1 MRILVLGPIEVVHG
15 GLKIELR
22 GHLQRALV
30 AALASEAGHVLS
42 AERLIDT
49 LWGESPPAAAKTKLQ
64 GHVSGIRNVFCGALP
79 GRSRASSPLLTRE
92 PGYLL
97 SDDEVAVD
105 LTDYRTHLSRAADE
119 LTAGKLAVASSYLG
133 EALALWRG
141 PAYADAS
148 SRALRDMAVRLE
160 HGRLL
165 TVERKATCDLQLG
178 RNDVVAE
185 DLALILADQPLREGA
200 RAGLML
206 ALYRL
211 GCRADAL
218 AVYRSGC
225 RLLRDELGI
234 VPGRPLQ
241 RLHELMLSDAPE
253 LATLAWL
260 PS

>member
-1 MRILVLGPIEVVHG
+1 MRGELTV
-15 GLKIELR
+15 ELR
-22 GHLQRALV
+22 GHLQRELI
-30 AALASEAGHVLS
+30 AALASEAGRVLS

-49 LWGESPPAAAKTKLQ
+49 LWGESPPASARTKLQ
-64 GHVSGIRNVFCGALP
+64 GHVSGIRNAFRGVRP
-79 GRSRASSPLLTRE
+79 SPLLTRE

-97 SDDEVAVD
+97 SDADVAVD
-105 LTDYRTHLSRAADE
+105 LADYRAHLSRAADQQAAGE
-119 LTAGKLAVASSYLG
+119 LAAASGHLA

-141 PAYADAS
+141 PAYADANS
-148 SRALRDMAVRLE
+148 SALRGMAARLE

-165 TVERKATCDLQLG
+165 AVERKALCDLQLG
-178 RNDVVAE
+178 RNGTVAE
-185 DLALILADQPLREGA
+185 DLTLMLSDQPLRECA

-241 RLHELMLSDAPE
+241 RLHELMLRDAPE
-253 LATLAWL
+253 LAMLAWL
-260 PS
+260 PG